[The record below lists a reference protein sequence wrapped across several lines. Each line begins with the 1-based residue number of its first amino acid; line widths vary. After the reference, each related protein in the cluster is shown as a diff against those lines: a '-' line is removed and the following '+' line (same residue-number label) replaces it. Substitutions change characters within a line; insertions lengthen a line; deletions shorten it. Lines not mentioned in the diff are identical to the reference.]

1 MATGITVLV
10 RFSNGSIA
18 YLTNDNV
25 TDGATGAELVTAN
38 QGGDLSQVSGVTIGQ
53 AYTGLTA
60 TDACVIVKKQA
71 SAAGRLLWANF
82 RGPDGAVIVPI
93 DGGGSMVGQMI
104 KLYKPVMMT
113 TGVTIFAAQQSADDS
128 ATLVASLDVCSPT
141 KCDNFTVT
149 AVDGANTEL
158 KNKDNATIGQS
169 MNGLVATQM
178 TARYPQTVGLNN
190 ALAGVSALFVTAS
203 DGALKAMVPPQSNS
217 AGVYAGPSIT
227 YPVRILQN
235 DSAFVNSDT

>member
-18 YLTNDNV
+18 YMTNDNV
-25 TDGATGAELVTAN
+25 TAGAAGEELLTAN

-53 AYTGLTA
+53 AYTGLLA
-60 TDACVIVKKQA
+60 THACAIVKKQA
-71 SAAGRLLWANF
+71 SIEGRLVWANF
-82 RGPDGAVIVPI
+82 RGPNGAVIVPI

-104 KLYKPVMMT
+104 PLYRPVMMT
-113 TGVTIFAAQQSADDS
+113 TGVTIFAAQADASDS
-128 ATLVASLDVCSPT
+128 ATLVASLDVCTPS

-149 AVDGANTEL
+149 AVDGVNTEL
-158 KNKDNATIGQS
+158 LNKDGSTIGQAL
-169 MNGLVATQM
+169 NGLTATQM
-178 TARYPQTVGLNN
+178 TARYPQTVGINN

-203 DGALKAMVPPQSNS
+203 DGSMKAMIPPQSNID
-217 AGVYAGPSIT
+217 GVYVGPSIT